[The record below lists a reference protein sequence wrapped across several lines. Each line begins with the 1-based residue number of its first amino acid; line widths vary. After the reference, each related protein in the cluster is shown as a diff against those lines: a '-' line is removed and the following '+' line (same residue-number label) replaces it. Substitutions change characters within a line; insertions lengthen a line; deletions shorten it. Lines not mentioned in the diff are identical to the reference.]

1 MNSFRILERKKEEIS
16 LKINLPNEPINDFL
30 RKWQCQNFSE
40 IINQPIKSKSNR
52 ASISNLSFQSIKN
65 KITHNSSF
73 RTQYQTNNSKN
84 FEQFESIDFIPITQ
98 RESKNELESS
108 RNSRNSKEI
117 KTDNMKQLIDQ
128 NYTNYISNLKNKYP
142 TFKFNHYSKY
152 EKKNKIYKNFKLKIN
167 NQNLN
172 HNNINNENNEIKE
185 EYIKSDILDTLG
197 LQDGITN
204 DSNDFLIKRDF
215 LERNDLDEINMI
227 KDDLVFKT
235 TVIDKELN
243 AIIKENSIDLVN
255 YIESNKNLNNIIDKY
270 VNIME
275 TRNKYKNFLKK
286 NYMINNAKLILINN
300 KKNNLLKLKK
310 VLKSLIGLDKHINEI
325 ENLNN
330 EEDNNIKEISD
341 NLNNIKEKIRKVK
354 NLLVNK
360 KINIINETEK
370 NLLIYEMKGEQQ
382 LNIQFQLNI
391 EKLFNNS
398 LIYEKINNL
407 NLNIKFKETKFDL
420 EKEVDIKNNLIYV
433 DNDFNYE
440 NNDDNI
446 FVNFLLFYNNIQN
459 NQSRIRNILISLLDM
474 LDIIIKD
481 NADIMEL
488 VEKLRENFK
497 NIIIKHFEIIQ
508 NLQNCSDKLIK
519 VKLLSNCYKTIMSNY
534 YYILNLFKK
543 NFGLTPKIFI
553 TLTNFIQNEMNKILK
568 ALVLG
573 FIHESIDE
581 NIQLFFTNSKK
592 IKEYMDDYLNFNK
605 INWFEFTYDTYYEF
619 ISTYFDNKKTE
630 LLNKIKDEDWNQFVN
645 INISFQILFNNIVKN
660 KDNLDN
666 MNSSVLNED
675 LDNISNNENIH
686 LLEFNGQKFKIIKIL
701 LNIIQFIYESI
712 IIFTNSKNNKLQ
724 NETINNLYNIIY
736 EILLKCQQTIINN
749 NNTTD
754 NNNNN
759 SINNNNLRIT
769 EKEISLLS
777 SNTKVIFKILEIFL
791 NKFPNEKITNIIT
804 NINNNCIEAINE
816 LLSQLRGNMLNELSK
831 LNFDDYPTFQEKNYN
846 VYIKKFT
853 LMKKVYD
860 NIINGFSNEEVKN
873 IFENNFNIVF
883 DNMDKILNG
892 KRINDD
898 NMVKQFRMEMNYIKK
913 VLKMFE
919 LIDVN
924 EFKDKIEKF
933 SQMINPEK
941 IVKKRK
947 KKKENKNNLNN
958 NNVEEKDDK
967 DDKNDKEEKM
977 NV

>member
-40 IINQPIKSKSNR
+40 IINQPIKNKSNR
-52 ASISNLSFQSIKN
+52 ASLSNLSFQSIKN

-108 RNSRNSKEI
+108 RNSKETKI
-117 KTDNMKQLIDQ
+117 DNMKKLIDQ

-167 NQNLN
+167 NQTLN

-204 DSNDFLIKRDF
+204 DSNNFLIKRDF

-243 AIIKENSIDLVN
+243 AIIKENSNDLVK
-255 YIESNKNLNNIIDKY
+255 YIESNENLNNIIDKY

-325 ENLNN
+325 ENFNN

-360 KINIINETEK
+360 KINIINEAEK

-553 TLTNFIQNEMNKILK
+553 NLTNFIQNEMNKILK

-605 INWFEFTYDTYYEF
+605 INWFEFTFDTYYEF

-686 LLEFNGQKFKIIKIL
+686 LLEFDGQKFKIIKIL

-749 NNTTD
+749 NNTSDD

-759 SINNNNLRIT
+759 INNNNLRIT

-816 LLSQLRGNMLNELSK
+816 LLSQLRGNMLNELNK

-919 LIDVN
+919 LIDVK
-924 EFKDKIEKF
+924 EFQNKIEKF

-941 IVKKRK
+941 VVKKRK

-958 NNVEEKDDK
+958 NNVEDKDDK
-967 DDKNDKEEKM
+967 DDKNDKEEKT

>member
-508 NLQNCSDKLIK
+508 NLQNRSDKIIK

-553 TLTNFIQNEMNKILK
+553 NLTNFIQNEMNKILK

-749 NNTTD
+749 NNTLE
-754 NNNNN
+754 NNN
-759 SINNNNLRIT
+759 NNNNLRIT

-777 SNTKVIFKILEIFL
+777 SNTKVIFKVLEIFL

>member
-40 IINQPIKSKSNR
+40 IINQPIKNKSNR
-52 ASISNLSFQSIKN
+52 GSFSNLSFQSIKN

-84 FEQFESIDFIPITQ
+84 FEQFESIDFIPVTQ
-98 RESKNELESS
+98 RESRNDLESS
-108 RNSRNSKEI
+108 RNSKEAP
-117 KTDNMKQLIDQ
+117 KTDNMKKLIEQ
-128 NYTNYISNLKNKYP
+128 NYTNYLAGLKNKYP

-152 EKKNKIYKNFKLKIN
+152 EKRNKVYKNFKLKIN
-167 NQNLN
+167 HPSAN

-197 LQDGITN
+197 LQEGITN

-243 AIIKENSIDLVN
+243 AIIKENSNDLVN
-255 YIESNKNLNNIIDKY
+255 YIESNKNLNNIIDKF
-270 VNIME
+270 VKIME

-300 KKNNLLKLKK
+300 KKNNLIKLKEVLKL
-310 VLKSLIGLDKHINEI
+310 LIGLDKHVYEI

-398 LIYEKINNL
+398 LIYDKINNL
-407 NLNIKFKETKFDL
+407 NLNIKFKETKFNL

-433 DNDFNYE
+433 DNDFSYE
-440 NNDDNI
+440 NNNDNI

-508 NLQNCSDKLIK
+508 NLQNCSDKIIK

-534 YYILNLFKK
+534 YYILNLFKN
-543 NFGLTPKIFI
+543 NFGLVPKIFI
-553 TLTNFIQNEMNKILK
+553 NLTNFIQNEMNKILK

-573 FIHESIDE
+573 YIHESIDE
-581 NIQLFFTNSKK
+581 NIQLFFTNTKK

-645 INISFQILFNNIVKN
+645 INISFQILFNNIMKN
-660 KDNLDN
+660 KDNLDI
-666 MNSSVLNED
+666 MNSSVLNQE

-686 LLEFNGQKFKIIKIL
+686 MLEFNGQKFKIIKIL

-724 NETINNLYNIIY
+724 NETITNLYNIIY
-736 EILLKCQQTIINN
+736 EILLKCQQTIINS
-749 NNTTD
+749 NNTIED
-754 NNNNN
+754 NNIN
-759 SINNNNLRIT
+759 NNNNLRIT

-791 NKFPNEKITNIIT
+791 NKFPNEKITKIIS

-816 LLSQLRGNMLNELSK
+816 LLSQLRGNMLNELNK
-831 LNFDDYPTFQEKNYN
+831 LNFDNYPTFQEKNYN

-958 NNVEEKDDK
+958 NNEE
-967 DDKNDKEEKM
+967 DKEEKM

>member
-40 IINQPIKSKSNR
+40 IINQPIKNKSNR
-52 ASISNLSFQSIKN
+52 GSFSNLSFQSIKN

-84 FEQFESIDFIPITQ
+84 FEQFESIDFIPVTQ
-98 RESKNELESS
+98 RESRNDLESS
-108 RNSRNSKEI
+108 RNSKEAP
-117 KTDNMKQLIDQ
+117 KTDNMKKLIEQ
-128 NYTNYISNLKNKYP
+128 NYTNYLAGLKNKYP

-152 EKKNKIYKNFKLKIN
+152 EKRNKVYKNFKLKIN
-167 NQNLN
+167 HPAAN

-197 LQDGITN
+197 LQEGITN

-243 AIIKENSIDLVN
+243 AIIKENSNDLVN
-255 YIESNKNLNNIIDKY
+255 YIESNKNLNNIIDKF
-270 VNIME
+270 VKIME

-300 KKNNLLKLKK
+300 KKNNLIKLKEVLKL
-310 VLKSLIGLDKHINEI
+310 LIGLDKHVYAI

-341 NLNNIKEKIRKVK
+341 NLNNIKEKVRKVK
-354 NLLVNK
+354 NLLINK

-398 LIYEKINNL
+398 LIYDKINNL
-407 NLNIKFKETKFDL
+407 NLNIKFKETKFNL

-433 DNDFNYE
+433 DNDFSYE
-440 NNDDNI
+440 NNNDNI

-488 VEKLRENFK
+488 VENLRENFK

-508 NLQNCSDKLIK
+508 NLQNCSDKIIK

-534 YYILNLFKK
+534 YYILNLFKN
-543 NFGLTPKIFI
+543 NFGLVPKIFI
-553 TLTNFIQNEMNKILK
+553 NLTNFIQNEMNKILK

-573 FIHESIDE
+573 YIHESIDE
-581 NIQLFFTNSKK
+581 NIQLFFTNTKK

-645 INISFQILFNNIVKN
+645 INISFQILFNNIMKN
-660 KDNLDN
+660 KDNLDI
-666 MNSSVLNED
+666 MNSSVLNQE

-686 LLEFNGQKFKIIKIL
+686 MLEFNGQKFKIIKIL

-724 NETINNLYNIIY
+724 NETITNLYNIIY
-736 EILLKCQQTIINN
+736 EILLKCQQTIINS
-749 NNTTD
+749 NNTID
-754 NNNNN
+754 DN
-759 SINNNNLRIT
+759 SINNNNNLRIT

-791 NKFPNEKITNIIT
+791 NKFPNEKITKIIS

-816 LLSQLRGNMLNELSK
+816 LLSQLRGNMLNELNK
-831 LNFDDYPTFQEKNYN
+831 LNFDNYPTFQEKNYN

-898 NMVKQFRMEMNYIKK
+898 NMLKQFRMEMNYIKK

-919 LIDVN
+919 FIDVN
-924 EFKDKIEKF
+924 DYKEKIEKYITN
-933 SQMINPEK
+933 INPEK

-958 NNVEEKDDK
+958 NNEE
-967 DDKNDKEEKM
+967 DKEEKM

>member
-40 IINQPIKSKSNR
+40 IINQPIKNKSNR
-52 ASISNLSFQSIKN
+52 GSLSNLSFQSIKN
-65 KITHNSSF
+65 RITHNSSF

-98 RESKNELESS
+98 RELRNDLESS
-108 RNSRNSKEI
+108 RNSKETP
-117 KTDNMKQLIDQ
+117 KTDNMKKLIEQ
-128 NYTNYISNLKNKYP
+128 NYTNYLAGLKNKYP

-167 NQNLN
+167 HHPSNLN
-172 HNNINNENNEIKE
+172 NNNINNENNEIKE

-197 LQDGITN
+197 LQEGITN
-204 DSNDFLIKRDF
+204 DSNNFLIKRDF

-243 AIIKENSIDLVN
+243 AIIKENSSDLVN

-270 VNIME
+270 VKIME

-300 KKNNLLKLKK
+300 KKNNLIKLKE
-310 VLKSLIGLDKHINEI
+310 VLKILIGLDKHIYEI

-330 EEDNNIKEISD
+330 DEDNNIKEISD
-341 NLNNIKEKIRKVK
+341 NLNNIKEKVRKVK
-354 NLLVNK
+354 NLLINK

-407 NLNIKFKETKFDL
+407 NLNIKFKETKFNL

-433 DNDFNYE
+433 DNDFSYE
-440 NNDDNI
+440 NDNDNI

-508 NLQNCSDKLIK
+508 NLQNCSDKIIK

-534 YYILNLFKK
+534 YYILNLFKN
-543 NFGLTPKIFI
+543 NFGLAPKIFI
-553 TLTNFIQNEMNKILK
+553 NLTNFIQNEMNKILK

-573 FIHESIDE
+573 YIHESIDE

-605 INWFEFTYDTYYEF
+605 INWFEFTFDTYYEF

-666 MNSSVLNED
+666 MNSSVLNQE

-686 LLEFNGQKFKIIKIL
+686 MLEYNGQKFKIIKFL

-724 NETINNLYNIIY
+724 NETITNLYNIIY
-736 EILLKCQQTIINN
+736 EILLKSQQTIINS
-749 NNTTD
+749 NNTID
-754 NNNNN
+754 NNDIN
-759 SINNNNLRIT
+759 NNNNLRIT

-777 SNTKVIFKILEIFL
+777 SITKVIYKILEIFL
-791 NKFPNEKITNIIT
+791 NKFPNEKITKIIN
-804 NINNNCIEAINE
+804 NINDNCIEAINE
-816 LLSQLRGNMLNELSK
+816 LLSQLRGNMLNELKK

-898 NMVKQFRMEMNYIKK
+898 NMLKQFRMEMNYIKK

-919 LIDVN
+919 FIDAN
-924 EFKDKIEKF
+924 EYKNKIE
-933 SQMINPEK
+933 QYITMINPEK

-958 NNVEEKDDK
+958 NNVDDK
-967 DDKNDKEEKM
+967 DDKEDKEEKV

>member
-40 IINQPIKSKSNR
+40 IINQPIKNKSNR
-52 ASISNLSFQSIKN
+52 GSFSNLSFQSIKN

-84 FEQFESIDFIPITQ
+84 FEQFESIDFIPVTQ
-98 RESKNELESS
+98 RESRNDLESS
-108 RNSRNSKEI
+108 RNSKEAP
-117 KTDNMKQLIDQ
+117 KTDNMKKLIEQ
-128 NYTNYISNLKNKYP
+128 NYTNYLAGLKNKYP

-152 EKKNKIYKNFKLKIN
+152 EKRNKVYKNFKLKIN
-167 NQNLN
+167 HPSAN

-197 LQDGITN
+197 LQEGITN

-243 AIIKENSIDLVN
+243 AIIKENSNDLVN
-255 YIESNKNLNNIIDKY
+255 YIESNKNLNNIIDKF
-270 VNIME
+270 VKIME

-300 KKNNLLKLKK
+300 KKNNLIKLKEVLKL
-310 VLKSLIGLDKHINEI
+310 LIGLDKHVYEI

-553 TLTNFIQNEMNKILK
+553 NLTNFIQNEMNKILK

-686 LLEFNGQKFKIIKIL
+686 LLEFDGQKFKIIKIL

-749 NNTTD
+749 NNTSD
-754 NNNNN
+754 NNNNNNN

-816 LLSQLRGNMLNELSK
+816 LLSQLRGNMLNELNK

-846 VYIKKFT
+846 IYIKKFT

-919 LIDVN
+919 LIDVK
-924 EFKDKIEKF
+924 EFQNKIEKF

-941 IVKKRK
+941 VVKKRK

-958 NNVEEKDDK
+958 NNEE
-967 DDKNDKEEKM
+967 DKEEKM

>member
-40 IINQPIKSKSNR
+40 IINQPIKNKSNR
-52 ASISNLSFQSIKN
+52 GSFSNLSFQSIKN

-84 FEQFESIDFIPITQ
+84 FEQFESIDFIPVTQ
-98 RESKNELESS
+98 RESRNDLESS
-108 RNSRNSKEI
+108 RNSKEAP
-117 KTDNMKQLIDQ
+117 KTDNMKKLIEQ
-128 NYTNYISNLKNKYP
+128 NYTNYLAGLKNKYP

-152 EKKNKIYKNFKLKIN
+152 EKRNKVYKNFKLKIN
-167 NQNLN
+167 HPSAN

-197 LQDGITN
+197 LQEGITN

-243 AIIKENSIDLVN
+243 AIIKENSNDLVN
-255 YIESNKNLNNIIDKY
+255 YIESNKNLNNIIDKF
-270 VNIME
+270 VKIME

-300 KKNNLLKLKK
+300 KKNNLIKLKEVLKL
-310 VLKSLIGLDKHINEI
+310 LIGLDKHVYAI

-341 NLNNIKEKIRKVK
+341 NLNNIKEKVRKVK
-354 NLLVNK
+354 NLLINK

-398 LIYEKINNL
+398 LIYDKINNL
-407 NLNIKFKETKFDL
+407 NLNIKFKETKFNL

-433 DNDFNYE
+433 DNDFSYE
-440 NNDDNI
+440 NNNDNI

-508 NLQNCSDKLIK
+508 NLQNCSDKIIK

-534 YYILNLFKK
+534 YYILNLFKN
-543 NFGLTPKIFI
+543 NFGLVPKIFI
-553 TLTNFIQNEMNKILK
+553 NLTNFIQNEMNKILK

-573 FIHESIDE
+573 YIHESIDE
-581 NIQLFFTNSKK
+581 NIQLFFTNTKK

-645 INISFQILFNNIVKN
+645 INISFQILFNNIMKN
-660 KDNLDN
+660 KDNLDI
-666 MNSSVLNED
+666 MNSSVLNQE

-686 LLEFNGQKFKIIKIL
+686 MLEFNGQKFKIIKIL

-724 NETINNLYNIIY
+724 NETITNLYNIIY
-736 EILLKCQQTIINN
+736 EILLKCQQTIINS
-749 NNTTD
+749 NNTID
-754 NNNNN
+754 DN
-759 SINNNNLRIT
+759 SINNNNNLRIT

-791 NKFPNEKITNIIT
+791 NKFPNEKITKIIS

-816 LLSQLRGNMLNELSK
+816 LLSQLRGNMLNELNK
-831 LNFDDYPTFQEKNYN
+831 LNFDNYPTFQEKNYN

-898 NMVKQFRMEMNYIKK
+898 NMLKQFRMEMNYIKK

-919 LIDVN
+919 FIDVN
-924 EFKDKIEKF
+924 DYKEKIEKYITN
-933 SQMINPEK
+933 INPEK

>member
-40 IINQPIKSKSNR
+40 IINQPIKNKSNR
-52 ASISNLSFQSIKN
+52 GSLSNLSFQSIKN
-65 KITHNSSF
+65 RITHNSSF

-98 RESKNELESS
+98 RELRNDLESS
-108 RNSRNSKEI
+108 RNSKETP
-117 KTDNMKQLIDQ
+117 KTDNMKKLIEQ
-128 NYTNYISNLKNKYP
+128 NYTNYLAGLKNKYP

-167 NQNLN
+167 HHPSNLN
-172 HNNINNENNEIKE
+172 NNNINNENNEIKE

-197 LQDGITN
+197 LQEGITN
-204 DSNDFLIKRDF
+204 DSNNFLIKRDF

-243 AIIKENSIDLVN
+243 AIIKENSSDLVN

-270 VNIME
+270 VKIME

-300 KKNNLLKLKK
+300 KKNNLIKLKE
-310 VLKSLIGLDKHINEI
+310 VLKILIGLDKHIYEI

-330 EEDNNIKEISD
+330 DEDNNIKEISD
-341 NLNNIKEKIRKVK
+341 NLNNIKEKVRKVK
-354 NLLVNK
+354 NLLINK

-407 NLNIKFKETKFDL
+407 NLNIKFKETKFNL

-433 DNDFNYE
+433 DNDFSYE
-440 NNDDNI
+440 NDNDNI

-508 NLQNCSDKLIK
+508 NLQNCSDKIIK

-534 YYILNLFKK
+534 YYILNLFKN
-543 NFGLTPKIFI
+543 NFGLVPKIFI
-553 TLTNFIQNEMNKILK
+553 NLTNFIQNEMNKILK

-573 FIHESIDE
+573 YIHESIDE

-605 INWFEFTYDTYYEF
+605 INWFEFTFDTYYEF

-666 MNSSVLNED
+666 MNSSVLNQE

-686 LLEFNGQKFKIIKIL
+686 MLEYNGQKFKIIKFL

-724 NETINNLYNIIY
+724 NETITNLYNIIY
-736 EILLKCQQTIINN
+736 EILLKSQQTIINS
-749 NNTTD
+749 NNTID
-754 NNNNN
+754 NNDIN
-759 SINNNNLRIT
+759 NNNNLRIT

-777 SNTKVIFKILEIFL
+777 SNTKVIFKVLEIFL

-958 NNVEEKDDK
+958 NNEE
-967 DDKNDKEEKM
+967 DKEEKM

>member
-40 IINQPIKSKSNR
+40 IINQPIKNKSNR
-52 ASISNLSFQSIKN
+52 GSFSNLSFQSIKN

-84 FEQFESIDFIPITQ
+84 FEQFESIDFIPVTQ
-98 RESKNELESS
+98 RESRNDLESS
-108 RNSRNSKEI
+108 RNSKEAP
-117 KTDNMKQLIDQ
+117 KTDNMKKLIEQ
-128 NYTNYISNLKNKYP
+128 NYTNYLAGLKNKYP

-152 EKKNKIYKNFKLKIN
+152 EKRNKVYKNFKLKIN
-167 NQNLN
+167 HPSAN

-197 LQDGITN
+197 LQEGITN

-243 AIIKENSIDLVN
+243 AIIKENSNDLVN
-255 YIESNKNLNNIIDKY
+255 YIESNKNLNNIIDKF
-270 VNIME
+270 VKIME

-300 KKNNLLKLKK
+300 KKNNLIKLKEVLKL
-310 VLKSLIGLDKHINEI
+310 LIGLDKHVYEI

-341 NLNNIKEKIRKVK
+341 NLNNIKEKVRKVK
-354 NLLVNK
+354 NLLINK

-398 LIYEKINNL
+398 LIYDKINNL
-407 NLNIKFKETKFDL
+407 NLNIKFKETKFNL

-433 DNDFNYE
+433 DNDFSYE
-440 NNDDNI
+440 NNNDNI

-508 NLQNCSDKLIK
+508 NLQNCSDKIIK

-534 YYILNLFKK
+534 YYILNLFKN
-543 NFGLTPKIFI
+543 NFGLVPKIFI
-553 TLTNFIQNEMNKILK
+553 NLTNFIQNEMNKILK

-573 FIHESIDE
+573 YIHESIDE
-581 NIQLFFTNSKK
+581 NIQLFFTNTKK

-645 INISFQILFNNIVKN
+645 INISFQILFNNIMKN
-660 KDNLDN
+660 KDNLDI
-666 MNSSVLNED
+666 MNSSVLNQE

-686 LLEFNGQKFKIIKIL
+686 MLEFNGQKFKIIKIL

-724 NETINNLYNIIY
+724 NETITNLYNIIY
-736 EILLKCQQTIINN
+736 EILLKCQQTIINS
-749 NNTTD
+749 NNTIED
-754 NNNNN
+754 NNIN
-759 SINNNNLRIT
+759 NNNNLRIT

-791 NKFPNEKITNIIT
+791 NKFPNEKITKIIS

-816 LLSQLRGNMLNELSK
+816 LLSQLRGNMLNELNK
-831 LNFDDYPTFQEKNYN
+831 LNFDNYPTFQEKNYN

-898 NMVKQFRMEMNYIKK
+898 NMLKQFRMEMNYIKK

-919 LIDVN
+919 FIDVN
-924 EFKDKIEKF
+924 DYKEKIEKYITN
-933 SQMINPEK
+933 INPEK

-958 NNVEEKDDK
+958 NNEE
-967 DDKNDKEEKM
+967 DKEEKM

>member
-553 TLTNFIQNEMNKILK
+553 NLTNFIQNEMNKILK

-686 LLEFNGQKFKIIKIL
+686 LLEFDGQKFKIIKIL

-712 IIFTNSKNNKLQ
+712 IIFTNSNNNKLQ

-749 NNTTD
+749 NNTSD

-759 SINNNNLRIT
+759 NINNNNLRIT

-919 LIDVN
+919 LIDVK
-924 EFKDKIEKF
+924 EFQNKIDKF

-941 IVKKRK
+941 VVKKRK

-958 NNVEEKDDK
+958 NNVEDKDDK
-967 DDKNDKEEKM
+967 DDKNDKEETM

>member
-40 IINQPIKSKSNR
+40 IINQPIKNKSNR
-52 ASISNLSFQSIKN
+52 GSFSNLSFQSIKN

-84 FEQFESIDFIPITQ
+84 FEQFESIDFIPVTQ
-98 RESKNELESS
+98 RESRNDLESS
-108 RNSRNSKEI
+108 RNSKEAP
-117 KTDNMKQLIDQ
+117 KTDNMKKLIEQ
-128 NYTNYISNLKNKYP
+128 NYTNYLAGLKNKYP

-152 EKKNKIYKNFKLKIN
+152 EKRNKVYKNFKLKIN
-167 NQNLN
+167 HPAAN

-197 LQDGITN
+197 LQEGITN

-243 AIIKENSIDLVN
+243 AIIKENSNDLVN
-255 YIESNKNLNNIIDKY
+255 YIESNKNLNNIIDKF
-270 VNIME
+270 VKIME

-300 KKNNLLKLKK
+300 KKNNLIKLKEVLKL
-310 VLKSLIGLDKHINEI
+310 LIGLDKHVYEI

-341 NLNNIKEKIRKVK
+341 NLNNIKEKVRKVK
-354 NLLVNK
+354 NLLINK

-398 LIYEKINNL
+398 LIYDKINNL
-407 NLNIKFKETKFDL
+407 NLNIKFKETKFNL

-433 DNDFNYE
+433 DNDFSYE
-440 NNDDNI
+440 NNNDNI

-508 NLQNCSDKLIK
+508 NLQNCSDKIIK

-534 YYILNLFKK
+534 YYILNLFKN
-543 NFGLTPKIFI
+543 NFGLVPKIFI
-553 TLTNFIQNEMNKILK
+553 NLTNFIQNEMNKILK

-573 FIHESIDE
+573 YIHESIDE
-581 NIQLFFTNSKK
+581 NIQLFFTNTKK

-645 INISFQILFNNIVKN
+645 INISFQILFNNIMKN
-660 KDNLDN
+660 KDNLDI
-666 MNSSVLNED
+666 MNSSVLNQE

-686 LLEFNGQKFKIIKIL
+686 MLEFNGQKFKIIKIL

-724 NETINNLYNIIY
+724 NETITNLYNIIY
-736 EILLKCQQTIINN
+736 EILLKCQQTIINS
-749 NNTTD
+749 NNTID
-754 NNNNN
+754 DN
-759 SINNNNLRIT
+759 SINNNNNLRIT

-791 NKFPNEKITNIIT
+791 NKFPNEKITKIIS

-816 LLSQLRGNMLNELSK
+816 LLSQLRGNMLNELNK
-831 LNFDDYPTFQEKNYN
+831 LNFDNYPTFQEKNYN

-898 NMVKQFRMEMNYIKK
+898 NMLKQFRMEMNYIKK

-919 LIDVN
+919 FIDVN
-924 EFKDKIEKF
+924 DYKEKIEKYITN
-933 SQMINPEK
+933 INPEK

-958 NNVEEKDDK
+958 NNEE
-967 DDKNDKEEKM
+967 DKEEKM